1 MAVISPAD
9 TPLGRQIKKKLG
21 FPALYGEREYGACI
35 YGEEGEHYGIYQ
47 VRTRWGGQIQVKE
60 KFYTPANPQTVP
72 QQANRQKW
80 ADAVTGWQALTEL
93 QKESYNTRA
102 KYKSYTGYN
111 LYIREYMLS

>member
-1 MAVISPAD
+1 MAIINPAD

-47 VRTRWGGQIQVKE
+47 VRTRWGGQVQVKE

-72 QQANRQKW
+72 QQANRQKYGQ
-80 ADAVTGWQALTEL
+80 AVGAWRALTTL
-93 QKESYNTRA
+93 QQESYNIRA

-111 LYIREYMLS
+111 LYTREYMLS